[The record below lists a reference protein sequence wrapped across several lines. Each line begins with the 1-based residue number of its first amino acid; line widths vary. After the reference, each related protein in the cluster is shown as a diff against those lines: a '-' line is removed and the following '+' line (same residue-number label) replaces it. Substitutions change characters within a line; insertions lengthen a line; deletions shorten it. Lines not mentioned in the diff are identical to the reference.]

1 MPAKMMKLMPLP
13 MPRSVMSSP
22 IHITR
27 MVPATS
33 EKIMVSGLE
42 AGEVEV
48 RDDLGAAARRLIGEQ
63 DEVAVGLQEAHAAP
77 SGSACT
83 G

>member
-22 IHITR
+22 IHIRR

-33 EKIMVSGLE
+33 EAIMVSVSRLARSKLGMTGTPPGLWLDS
-42 AGEVEV
+42 
-48 RDDLGAAARRLIGEQ
+48 RMR
-63 DEVAVGLQEAHAAP
+63 
-77 SGSACT
+77 
-83 G
+83 